1 MRARGN
7 VLVAEDEW
15 LVAAEL
21 ENHLRGIGLDVVE
34 LVSSVAEG
42 LAALRARRPALALL
56 DLRLADGRATPLA
69 EALATAAV
77 PFLILTG
84 YPCGDFEEPVL
95 RDVPCLAKPYS
106 EAELQAVIDRL
117 LGR

>member
-1 MRARGN
+1 VSTRGK

-15 LVAAEL
+15 LIAAEL
-21 ENHLRGIGLDVVE
+21 ERHLRDLGWHGVE

-56 DLRLADGRATPLA
+56 DLQLADGPATSLA
-69 EALATAAV
+69 EALAAMAV

-84 YPCGDFEEPVL
+84 YPCDGLTEPAL
-95 RDVPCLAKPYS
+95 RDAPCLDKPHHA
-106 EAELQAVIDRL
+106 AELQVAIDRL